1 MKFSKEYYDTY
12 VDMISIGNALLRP
25 NDALL
30 ARAPKKTADREKI
43 DSITP
48 LRTLLILL
56 FALLPACGGEFS
68 NTSDAETDSDAGI
81 ETTNPCQN
89 YLLIDNFQ
97 DRNLTA
103 ESLGGNWVPVPSSAS
118 INPEA
123 DGLLVVGREEGSGSL
138 SAELD
143 INVPA
148 DIRSYD
154 TLFVSIDTGY
164 ALEPEPP
171 FDGSVE
177 ILMEGEGDSGPVSAK
192 TTNPFLGEGEL
203 YLVFNYDMRDPNRT
217 IRRLSKIK
225 ISIIPSDPT
234 VRPTTNLF
242 LKIRQ
247 VWFCQKG
254 WEPEL
259 DP

>member
-1 MKFSKEYYDTY
+1 
-12 VDMISIGNALLRP
+12 MISIKNALLRP

-30 ARAPKKTADREKI
+30 ARTPKKTADSEKSV
-43 DSITP
+43 SINP

-56 FALLPACGGEFS
+56 FALLPACGGEFT

-81 ETTNPCQN
+81 ETTEPCLN

-97 DRNLTA
+97 DGNLTA
-103 ESLGGNWVPVPSSAS
+103 ESLGGSWAPVPSSAS
-118 INPEA
+118 IYSET
-123 DGLLVVGREEGSGSL
+123 DGLLAVGREGGSGSL
-138 SAELD
+138 SAELN

-148 DIRSYD
+148 DIRPYD

-164 ALEPEPP
+164 ALVPEPP
-171 FDGSVE
+171 FEGNVE
-177 ILMEGEGDSGPVSAK
+177 ILMEGEGDSGPVSTR
-192 TTNPFLGEGEL
+192 TTNPFMGEGEW
-203 YLVFNYDMRDPNRT
+203 YLAFNYDMRDPNRT
-217 IRRLSKIK
+217 IRRLSKIT

-234 VRPTTNLF
+234 ARPTTNLF

-247 VWFCQKG
+247 AWFCQTG